1 GFLAKS
7 HYECSSA
14 TFPNHNCKTR
24 LEPVSGLR
32 ICSFFSRSLLYYFA
46 FFPISIPK
54 MVPFLV
60 GITKGFPVD
69 LRVDIISETVQARI
83 RMIPLLSCLSHILS
97 LDPTGEDRK
106 GEGLVA
112 LVEADVYL
120 FRSVGCTF
128 ELFVYVLQ
136 NVSEG

>member
-1 GFLAKS
+1 
-7 HYECSSA
+7 
-14 TFPNHNCKTR
+14 
-24 LEPVSGLR
+24 
-32 ICSFFSRSLLYYFA
+32 
-46 FFPISIPK
+46 

-83 RMIPLLSCLSHILS
+83 WMIPLLSCLSHILS

-136 NVSEG
+136 NVSEGSCYFQEILWRYATWNWRPGPPWLISDQSISDS